1 MTENLFVKLE
11 ERAMLLLTE
20 IEELRKQLQ
29 RLTLENST
37 FKMEKETNTRKLQDL
52 INLLDSANPGENAM
66 YKINMQATDSALIQ
80 G

>member
-1 MTENLFVKLE
+1 MTENLLVKLE

-20 IEELRKQLQ
+20 IEELRKQVQ

-37 FKMEKETNTRKLQDL
+37 FKMEKETHSRKLQDL
-52 INLLDSANPGENAM
+52 INLLDSVNTVDNAAH
-66 YKINMQATDSALIQ
+66 KIAMPVSEAALIQ